1 MLPATRGPS
10 APFSV
15 SLSSATEGTPVMSA
29 KIIAVCNQKGGVGKT
44 TLVTGLAEVFSR
56 VLGLKVLVIDADPQ
70 YNVTSAFGINSPE
83 FTLNDVLYGDES
95 NNQKIL
101 PGVAAD
107 AIMAAG
113 EAWQAKSEKKE
124 NFPQL
129 DLIAAERNLA
139 SRERDS
145 MMAREHRLRI
155 SLKGVTDD
163 YDIILIDCPPSL
175 GLLTVNALT
184 AATHA
189 LLVTEPRVASVEGL
203 SEIVTTI
210 SEVQENLNEDI
221 ELLGV
226 VINKTKK
233 NRPDQLH
240 WIEKVNANFGDLVL
254 EPMIRDAEVFAKA
267 QAAALPMRAYG
278 SEGSDHR
285 ADLIQL
291 ATVVWKGA
299 NAA

>member
-1 MLPATRGPS
+1 MSRPYVGGLLPRRVEVQRNGKVPKD
-10 APFSV
+10 
-15 SLSSATEGTPVMSA
+15 MSA
-29 KIIAVCNQKGGVGKT
+29 IIIAVCNQKGGVGKT

-56 VLGLKVLVIDADPQ
+56 TLGKKVLVIDADPQ
-70 YNVTSAFGINSPE
+70 YNVTSALGVTDPE

-95 NNQKIL
+95 NNQKIM

-107 AIMAAG
+107 AIMQAG
-113 EAWQAKSEKKE
+113 EAWQPRADKKE
-124 NFPQL
+124 NFPPL

-155 SLKGVTDD
+155 ALKGVTED
-163 YDIILIDCPPSL
+163 YDIVLIDCAPSL
-175 GLLTVNALT
+175 GILTVNALT

-210 SEVQENLNEDI
+210 SEVQENLNENI

-226 VINKTKK
+226 VINKQKK
-233 NRPDQLH
+233 RADQMH
-240 WIEKVNANFGDLVL
+240 WIEKVHANFGDLVL
-254 EPMIRDAEVFAKA
+254 EPMLQDREVFAKA
-267 QAAALPMRAYG
+267 QAASQPLRVWG
-278 SEGSDHR
+278 SEAAPHR
-285 ADLIQL
+285 ADLVQL
-291 ATVVWKGA
+291 ATNVWKGA
-299 NAA
+299 QS

>member
-1 MLPATRGPS
+1 
-10 APFSV
+10 
-15 SLSSATEGTPVMSA
+15 MSA

-44 TLVTGLAEVFSR
+44 TVVTGLAEVFSR
-56 VLGLKVLVIDADPQ
+56 TLRKKVLVIDADPQ
-70 YNVTSAFGINSPE
+70 YNVTSALGVVEPE

-101 PGVAAD
+101 AGVAGD
-107 AIMAAG
+107 AIIPAG
-113 EAWQAKSEKKE
+113 DAWQARADKNET
-124 NFPQL
+124 FPRL
-129 DLIAAERNLA
+129 DLIASERNLA

-155 SLKGVTDD
+155 AMKGVGEE
-163 YDIILIDCPPSL
+163 YDIVLIDCPPSL

-210 SEVQENLNEDI
+210 AEVQENLNEDI

-226 VINKTKK
+226 IINKEKK
-233 NRPDQLH
+233 KRPDQLH
-240 WIEKVNANFGDLVL
+240 WIEKVRVNFGELVY
-254 EPMIRDAEVFAKA
+254 EPMLPDREVFAKA
-267 QAAALPMRAYG
+267 QAASQPLRAW
-278 SEGSDHR
+278 GSDAAPLR
-285 ADLIQL
+285 ADLVQL
-291 ATVVWKGA
+291 ATLIWKGA
-299 NAA
+299 ES

>member
-1 MLPATRGPS
+1 
-10 APFSV
+10 
-15 SLSSATEGTPVMSA
+15 MSA
-29 KIIAVCNQKGGVGKT
+29 IIIAVCNQKGGVGKT

-56 VLGLKVLVIDADPQ
+56 TLGKKVLVIDADPQ
-70 YNVTSAFGINSPE
+70 YNVTSALGVTGPE

-95 NNQKIL
+95 NNQKIM

-107 AIMAAG
+107 AIMPAG
-113 EAWQAKSEKKE
+113 EAWQPRADKKE
-124 NFPQL
+124 NFPRL

-155 SLKGVTDD
+155 ALKGVAEE
-163 YDIILIDCPPSL
+163 YDVVLIDCAPSL

-189 LLVTEPRVASVEGL
+189 LLITEPRVASVEGL

-210 SEVQENLNEDI
+210 SEVQENLNENI

-226 VINKTKK
+226 IVNKKK
-233 NRPDQLH
+233 NRSDQMH
-240 WIEKVNANFGDLVL
+240 WIEKINANFGDLVL
-254 EPMIRDAEVFAKA
+254 EPMLRDAEVFAKA
-267 QAAALPMRAYG
+267 QAASQPLRAWG
-278 SEGSDHR
+278 SEAAPHR
-285 ADLIQL
+285 ADLVQL
-291 ATVVWKGA
+291 AASIWKGA
-299 NAA
+299 QS

>member
-1 MLPATRGPS
+1 
-10 APFSV
+10 
-15 SLSSATEGTPVMSA
+15 MSA

-56 VLGLKVLVIDADPQ
+56 TLGKRVLVIDADPQ
-70 YNVTSAFGINSPE
+70 YNVTSALGVTEPE

-95 NNQKIL
+95 NNQKIMA
-101 PGVAAD
+101 GVAGD
-107 AIMAAG
+107 AIMPAG
-113 EAWQAKSEKKE
+113 EAWQPRIDKNED
-124 NFPQL
+124 FPRL

-155 SLKGVTDD
+155 ALKGVADE
-163 YDIILIDCPPSL
+163 YDIVLIDCAPSL

-189 LLVTEPRVASVEGL
+189 LLITEPRVASVEGL

-210 SEVQENLNEDI
+210 GEVQENLNENI

-226 VINKTKK
+226 IVNKQKK
-233 NRPDQLH
+233 RADQMH
-240 WIEKVNANFGDLVL
+240 WIEKINANFGDLVF
-254 EPMIRDAEVFAKA
+254 EPMLQDREVFAKA
-267 QAAALPMRAYG
+267 QAASQPLRAWG
-278 SEGSDHR
+278 SEAAPHR
-285 ADLIQL
+285 ADLVQL
-291 ATVVWKGA
+291 ATLIWKGA
-299 NAA
+299 EA